1 MKNFLYTCCVLL
13 GLISLTNC
21 TKENVAEPD
30 KEQTHENS
38 ELTATIED
46 VTTKTHLDGA
56 KVTWKK
62 GDQIAIQRSIEHIYN
77 TTTLPGQK
85 DQYKTTFGVYNLAD
99 AAADSNIGKFNFDSS
114 NDKSKEMI
122 YGDEEFFA
130 FYPASFCSVHK
141 DNGYFYFTFPQTQ
154 KYEDV
159 MGDKFPLPMYGVGIN
174 KKIEFKY
181 AGSVIKL
188 RVWASKKDTELASS
202 EGNGTVI
209 NSCEVVVDGG
219 FSNKAFTYIN
229 KDGKWA
235 GLNSASKVN
244 HFTLKMDTPIAL
256 SNDANNPTEL
266 KIVLPLAGTTTF
278 KNLKFSINCTKN
290 GKHAGCELVKKSDLK
305 IECGKIVSFPVT
317 ELTLDYT
324 RMYIDGEL
332 EGELDF
338 DVIKKAKKSVKITM
352 PGGKKLDKDT
362 FRQIIEA
369 TRNLENVDNVE
380 SIESLGNSENSN
392 RQITIDL
399 SETTADF
406 NTIEGLNGNTYEGF
420 CGGQTKDSGIKNIS
434 ELRLPKG
441 ILQINNM
448 AFSNSDYKKIVLPAT
463 LTKIAGMPAS
473 GCDGLIWEVAEGNK
487 IFWTDK
493 FGALYGKIE
502 VTNKDNTKSTFKT
515 LIALN
520 GGSGKTYRIQEGTE
534 QIGAYSMYYNSVLT
548 TLALPQ
554 SIQKIGENGL
564 GMTPSLTTIIVYGMP
579 IFNPST
585 GSNTVGK
592 PKDEKTLY
600 VEDEQQ
606 YNTYMQ
612 RIKEYNEKYKIDL
625 LNKNNWKIAKLNDY
639 KGTIPAK
646 NPKPGQGSQ
655 N

>member
-1 MKNFLYTCCVLL
+1 MKNFLYTCCALL
-13 GLISLTNC
+13 GLMSLTNC
-21 TKENVAEPD
+21 TKETVAESD
-30 KEQTHENS
+30 KEQIHENS
-38 ELTATIED
+38 SLTATIED

-56 KVTWKK
+56 KVTWEK

-77 TTTLPGQK
+77 TTTLPGQN

-219 FSNKAFTYIN
+219 FSNKAFTYID

-235 GLNSASKVN
+235 GLNSASNVG
-244 HFTLKMDTPIAL
+244 HFKLEMEKPIPL
-256 SNDANNPTEL
+256 SNDPNNPTEL

-290 GKHAGCELVKKSDLK
+290 GKHAGCELVKKSDLP

-448 AFSNSDYKKIVLPAT
+448 AFSNSNYTKIVLPAT

-473 GCDGLIWEVAEGNK
+473 GCDYLKWEVAEGNK
-487 IFWTDK
+487 VFWTDK
-493 FGALYGKIE
+493 DGALYGKIE
-502 VTNKDNTKSTFKT
+502 VTNKDNTKTFKT
-515 LIALN
+515 LVALN
-520 GGSGKTYRIQEGTE
+520 GGSGETYRIQEGTE

-554 SIQKIGENGL
+554 SIKKIGENGL

-585 GSNTVGK
+585 GSNTVGN
-592 PKDEKTLY
+592 PNVLKTLY
-600 VEDEQQ
+600 VDEQQ
-606 YNTYMQ
+606 YETYME
-612 RIKEYNEKYKIDL
+612 RIEIYNKKYGTNL
-625 LNKNNWKIAKLNDY
+625 LKNNNWQISKLTKDTPTPKPN
-639 KGTIPAK
+639 PAK
-646 NPKPGQGSQ
+646 DPKT

>member
-38 ELTATIED
+38 ALTATIED
-46 VTTKTHLDGA
+46 VSTKTNLDGV
-56 KVTWKK
+56 KVTWRK
-62 GDQIAIQRSIEHIYN
+62 GDQIAIQRTSEHQNN
-77 TTTLPGQK
+77 TTTLPGQNN
-85 DQYKTTFGVYNLAD
+85 QYKTTFGVYNLVD

-154 KYEDV
+154 KYEAV

-235 GLNSASKVN
+235 GLNNASNVG
-244 HFTLKMDTPIAL
+244 HFKLEMEKPIPL
-256 SNDANNPTEL
+256 SNDPNNPTEL

-290 GKHAGCELVKKSDLK
+290 GKHAGCELVKKSDLP

-380 SIESLGNSENSN
+380 SIESLETTESSN
-392 RQITIDL
+392 RQIIVDL
-399 SETTADF
+399 SETTAAF
-406 NTIEGLNGNTYEGF
+406 GVINGLNNETKKYEGF
-420 CGGQTKDSGIKNIS
+420 CGGSKKETGIKNIS
-434 ELRLPKG
+434 ELYLPKG
-441 ILQINNM
+441 ITTIMNM

-463 LTKIAGMPAS
+463 LTKISGMPAS
-473 GCDGLIWEVAEGNK
+473 GCDGLRWEVAEGNK
-487 IFWTDK
+487 IFWTDN
-493 FGALYGKIE
+493 GALYGIKD
-502 VTNKDNTKSTFKT
+502 TNIKT

-520 GGSGKTYRIQEGTE
+520 GGSGETYSIQEGTQE
-534 QIGAYSMYYNSVLT
+534 IGAYSMYENSVLT
-548 TLALPQ
+548 TLTLPK

-564 GMTPSLTTIIVYGMP
+564 GMTTSITTIIVYGMP

-592 PKDEKTLY
+592 PKAEKTLY

-606 YNTYMQ
+606 YETYMQ

-625 LNKNNWKIAKLNDY
+625 LTKNNWKIAKLNDY
-639 KGTIPAK
+639 KGTIPAE
-646 NPKPGQGSQ
+646 NPAPGQGSQ

>member
-30 KEQTHENS
+30 KEQIHENS
-38 ELTATIED
+38 SLTATIED
-46 VTTKTHLDGA
+46 VSTRTNLDGV
-56 KVTWKK
+56 KVTWRK
-62 GDQIAIQRSIEHIYN
+62 GDQIAIQRTSEHQNN
-77 TTTLPGQK
+77 TTTLPGQN

-99 AAADSNIGKFNFDSS
+99 AAADSNIGKFNLDSS

-256 SNDANNPTEL
+256 SHDANNPTEL

-290 GKHAGCELVKKSDLK
+290 GKHAGCELVKKSDLT
-305 IECGKIVSFPVT
+305 IECGKIVTFPVT

-324 RMYIDGEL
+324 RMYIDDGIENGGL

-352 PGGKKLDKDT
+352 PSGTKLDEDT
-362 FRQIIEA
+362 FRKIIEA
-369 TRNLENVDNVE
+369 TRNLENVDNIENIQSLE
-380 SIESLGNSENSN
+380 STESSN
-392 RQITIDL
+392 RQIIIDL
-399 SETTADF
+399 SETTAAF
-406 NTIEGLNGNTYEGF
+406 GTIKGLKDNVYEGF
-420 CGGQTKDSGIKNIS
+420 CGSNSKENGIKNIS
-434 ELRLPKG
+434 ELYLPKG
-441 ILQINNM
+441 ITTIMNM
-448 AFSNSDYKKIVLPAT
+448 AFSNSNYKKIILPAT
-463 LTKIAGMPAS
+463 LTKISGMPAS
-473 GCDGLIWEVAEGNK
+473 GCDNLEWEVAEGNTV
-487 IFWTDK
+487 FWTDDK
-493 FGALYGKIE
+493 GALYGNIE
-502 VTNKDNTKSTFKT
+502 VTNKDQTKSTLKT
-515 LIALN
+515 LVALN
-520 GGSGKTYRIQEGTE
+520 GGSGETYRIQEGTE
-534 QIGAYSMYYNSVLT
+534 KIGSWCMYENSILT
-548 TLALPQ
+548 TLVLPE
-554 SIQKIGENGL
+554 SINNIGENGL
-564 GMTPSLTTIIVYGMP
+564 AKTSNLTNIIVYGKP
-579 IFNPST
+579 IFNGNS
-585 GSNTVGK
+585 GANKVGK
-592 PKDEKTLY
+592 EGVWKTLY
-600 VEDEQQ
+600 VADK
-606 YNTYMQ
+606 YYVDYMDKLGG
-612 RIKEYNEKYKIDL
+612 IKDWNAYLWRVRPLSEYE
-625 LNKNNWKIAKLNDY
+625 NKND
-639 KGTIPAK
+639 IPAV
-646 NPKPGQGSQ
+646 NPAKDPKT

>member
-1 MKNFLYTCCVLL
+1 MKNFFYTCCVLL
-13 GLISLTNC
+13 GLISLANC
-21 TKENVAEPD
+21 TKENVAETD

-56 KVTWKK
+56 KVTWEK

-114 NDKSKEMI
+114 NENSKEMI
-122 YGDEEFFA
+122 SGDEEFFA
-130 FYPASFCSVHK
+130 FYPASFCIVHK

-219 FSNKAFTYIN
+219 FSNKAFTYID
-229 KDGKWA
+229 KGGKWA
-235 GLNSASKVN
+235 GLNSASNVG
-244 HFTLKMDTPIAL
+244 HFKLEMEKPIPL
-256 SNDANNPTEL
+256 SNDPNNPTEL

-463 LTKIAGMPAS
+463 LTIISGMPAS

-487 IFWTDK
+487 VFWTDK
-493 FGALYGKIE
+493 HGALYGDVK
-502 VTNKDNTKSTFKT
+502 VNNTNITNKT

-520 GGSGKTYRIQEGTE
+520 GGSGETYSIQEGTE
-534 QIGAYSMYYNSVLT
+534 QIGAYSMYENSVLT
-548 TLALPQ
+548 TLALPK

-564 GMTPSLTTIIVYGMP
+564 GKTPSLTTIIVYGMP

-585 GSNTVGK
+585 GSNNVGN
-592 PKDEKTLY
+592 PNVIKTLY
-600 VEDEQQ
+600 VDEQQ
-606 YNTYMQ
+606 YITYMQ
-612 RIKEYNEKYKIDL
+612 RIEEYNKKYGIDL
-625 LNKNNWKIAKLNDY
+625 LKKNNWQISKLTKDTPIPDEN
-639 KGTIPAK
+639 PAK
-646 NPKPGQGSQ
+646 ETKTN
-655 N
+655 

>member
-38 ELTATIED
+38 ALTATIED
-46 VTTKTHLDGA
+46 VSTKTNLDGV
-56 KVTWKK
+56 KVTWRK
-62 GDQIAIQRSIEHIYN
+62 GDQIAIQRTSEHQNN
-77 TTTLPGQK
+77 TTTLPGQNN
-85 DQYKTTFGVYNLAD
+85 QYKTTFGVYNLAD

-114 NDKSKEMI
+114 NENSKEI
-122 YGDEEFFA
+122 ISGDEEFFA
-130 FYPASFCSVHK
+130 FYPASFCSVHN

-188 RVWASKKDTELASS
+188 RVWASKKDNELASS

-219 FSNKAFTYIN
+219 FSNKAFTYID

-235 GLNSASKVN
+235 GLNSASNVG
-244 HFTLKMDTPIAL
+244 HFKLEMEKPIPL
-256 SNDANNPTEL
+256 SNDPNNPTEL

-380 SIESLGNSENSN
+380 SIESLGNSGNSN

-448 AFSNSDYKKIVLPAT
+448 AFSNSNYTKIVLPAT

-473 GCDGLIWEVAEGNK
+473 GCDYLQWEVADGNK
-487 IFWTDK
+487 VFWTDGN
-493 FGALYGKIE
+493 GALYGNIE
-502 VTNKDNTKSTFKT
+502 VTENNKKITRTT
-515 LIALN
+515 LVALN
-520 GGSGKTYRIQEGTE
+520 GGSGEIYRIQEGTE

-554 SIQKIGENGL
+554 SIKKIGENGL

-592 PKDEKTLY
+592 PKAEKTLY

-606 YNTYMQ
+606 YETYMQ

-625 LNKNNWKIAKLNDY
+625 LTKNNWKIAKLNDY
-639 KGTIPAK
+639 KGTIPAE
-646 NPKPGQGSQ
+646 NPAKETKT

>member
-1 MKNFLYTCCVLL
+1 MKNFFYTCCVLL
-13 GLISLTNC
+13 GLISLANC
-21 TKENVAEPD
+21 TKENVAETD

-56 KVTWKK
+56 KVTWEK

-114 NDKSKEMI
+114 NENSKEMI
-122 YGDEEFFA
+122 SGDEEFFA

-219 FSNKAFTYIN
+219 FSNKAFTYID
-229 KDGKWA
+229 KGGKWA
-235 GLNSASKVN
+235 GLNSASNVG
-244 HFTLKMDTPIAL
+244 HFKLEMEKPIPL
-256 SNDANNPTEL
+256 SNDPNNPTEL

-317 ELTLDYT
+317 ELKLDYT
-324 RMYIDGEL
+324 RMFIDGEL

-338 DVIKKAKKSVKITM
+338 DVIKKATKSVKITM
-352 PGGKKLDKDT
+352 PSGTKLDEDT
-362 FRQIIEA
+362 FRKIIEA
-369 TRNLENVDNVE
+369 TRNLENVDNIENIQSLETTE
-380 SIESLGNSENSN
+380 SSN
-392 RQITIDL
+392 RQIIVDL
-399 SETTADF
+399 SETTAAFGD
-406 NTIEGLNGNTYEGF
+406 INGPDNGGF
-420 CGGQTKDSGIKNIS
+420 CGSNSKENGIKNIS
-434 ELRLPKG
+434 ELYLPKG
-441 ILQINNM
+441 ITTIKDR
-448 AFSNSDYKKIVLPAT
+448 AFANSDYKKIVLPST
-463 LTKIAGMPAS
+463 LTQFLYAPGRGS
-473 GCDGLIWEVAEGNK
+473 NGLKWEVAEGNEV
-487 IFWTDK
+487 FWTDNE
-493 FGALYGKIE
+493 GALYGNIE
-502 VTNKDNTKSTFKT
+502 KSKT
-515 LIALN
+515 LVALN
-520 GGSGKTYRIQEGTE
+520 GGSGETYSIQEGTE
-534 QIGAYSMYYNSVLT
+534 KIGSWCMYDNSVLT
-548 TLALPQ
+548 TLVLPK
-554 SIQKIGENGL
+554 SINNIGADGL
-564 GMTPSLTTIIVYGMP
+564 SSTPSLTTIIVYGAP
-579 IFNPST
+579 VFNKNS
-585 GSNTVGK
+585 GSNKVGK
-592 PKDEKTLY
+592 KGESKTLY
-600 VEDEQQ
+600 VAGDYYQQ
-606 YNTYMQ
+606 YM
-612 RIKEYNEKYKIDL
+612 D
-625 LNKNNWKIAKLNDY
+625 KLNGIKDWD
-639 KGTIPAK
+639 KNGWQVLNLSEHKPPVTIPAE
-646 NPKPGQGSQ
+646 NPAKDPKT

>member
-38 ELTATIED
+38 ALTATIED
-46 VTTKTHLDGA
+46 VSTKTNLDGV
-56 KVTWKK
+56 KVTWRK
-62 GDQIAIQRSIEHIYN
+62 GDQIAIQRTSEHQNN
-77 TTTLPGQK
+77 TSTLPGQN

-114 NDKSKEMI
+114 NENSKEMI
-122 YGDEEFFA
+122 SGDEEFFA
-130 FYPASFCSVHK
+130 FYPASFCIVHK

-219 FSNKAFTYIN
+219 FSNKAFTYID
-229 KDGKWA
+229 KGGKWA
-235 GLNSASKVN
+235 GLNSASNVG
-244 HFTLKMDTPIAL
+244 HFKLEMEKPIPL
-256 SNDANNPTEL
+256 SNDPNNPTEL

-380 SIESLGNSENSN
+380 SIESLGNSGNSN
-392 RQITIDL
+392 RQIKIDL

-406 NTIEGLNGNTYEGF
+406 NTIEGLNGNTYEGV

-441 ILQINNM
+441 ILIIKNM
-448 AFSNSDYKKIVLPAT
+448 AFSNSNYKKIVLPAT
-463 LTKIAGMPAS
+463 LTKISGMPAS
-473 GCDGLIWEVAEGNK
+473 GCDELTWEVADGNK
-487 IFWTDK
+487 VFWTDGN
-493 FGALYGKIE
+493 GALYGNIE
-502 VTNKDNTKSTFKT
+502 VTENNKKITRTT
-515 LIALN
+515 LVALN
-520 GGSGKTYRIQEGTE
+520 GGSGEIYSIQEGTE
-534 QIGAYSMYYNSVLT
+534 QIGAYSMYENSVLT
-548 TLALPQ
+548 TLELPK
-554 SIQKIGENGL
+554 SINKIGENGL
-564 GMTPSLTTIIVYGMP
+564 SMTPSLTTIIVHGIP

-606 YNTYMQ
+606 YETYMQ
-612 RIKEYNEKYKIDL
+612 RIKIYNETYKIDL
-625 LNKNNWKIAKLNDY
+625 LKKNNWKIAKLNDY
-639 KGTIPAK
+639 KGTIPAE
-646 NPKPGQGSQ
+646 NPKPGQENQ

>member
-38 ELTATIED
+38 ALTATIED
-46 VTTKTHLDGA
+46 VSTKTNLDGV
-56 KVTWKK
+56 KVTWRK
-62 GDQIAIQRSIEHIYN
+62 GDQIAIQRTSEHQNN
-77 TTTLPGQK
+77 TTTLPGQNN
-85 DQYKTTFGVYNLAD
+85 QYKTTFGVYNLVD

-235 GLNSASKVN
+235 GLNNASNVG
-244 HFTLKMDTPIAL
+244 HFKLEMEKPIPL
-256 SNDANNPTEL
+256 SNDPNNPTEL

-290 GKHAGCELVKKSDLK
+290 GKHAGCELVKKSDLP

-380 SIESLGNSENSN
+380 SIESLETTESSN
-392 RQITIDL
+392 RQIIVDL
-399 SETTADF
+399 SETTAAF
-406 NTIEGLNGNTYEGF
+406 GVINGLNNETKKYEGF
-420 CGGQTKDSGIKNIS
+420 CGGSKKETGIKNIS
-434 ELRLPKG
+434 ELYLPKG
-441 ILQINNM
+441 ITTIMNM

-463 LTKIAGMPAS
+463 LTKISGMPAS
-473 GCDGLIWEVAEGNK
+473 GCDGLRWEVAEGNK
-487 IFWTDK
+487 IFWTDN
-493 FGALYGKIE
+493 GALYGIKD
-502 VTNKDNTKSTFKT
+502 TNIKT

-520 GGSGKTYRIQEGTE
+520 GGSGETYSIQEGTQE
-534 QIGAYSMYYNSVLT
+534 IGAYSMYENSVLT
-548 TLALPQ
+548 TLTLPK

-564 GMTPSLTTIIVYGMP
+564 GMTTSITTIIVYGMP

-592 PKDEKTLY
+592 PKAEKTLY

-606 YNTYMQ
+606 YETYMQ

-625 LNKNNWKIAKLNDY
+625 LTKNNWKIAKLNDY
-639 KGTIPAK
+639 KGTIPAE
-646 NPKPGQGSQ
+646 NPAPGQGSQ

>member
-1 MKNFLYTCCVLL
+1 MKNFLYTCCALL
-13 GLISLTNC
+13 GLMSLTNC
-21 TKENVAEPD
+21 TKETVAESD
-30 KEQTHENS
+30 KEQIHENS
-38 ELTATIED
+38 SLTATIED

-56 KVTWKK
+56 KVTWEK

-77 TTTLPGQK
+77 TTTLPGQN

-235 GLNSASKVN
+235 GLNNASNVG
-244 HFTLKMDTPIAL
+244 HFKLEMEKPIPL
-256 SNDANNPTEL
+256 SNDPNNPTEL

-290 GKHAGCELVKKSDLK
+290 GKHAGCELVKKSDLP

-502 VTNKDNTKSTFKT
+502 VTNKDNTKRTFKT

-534 QIGAYSMYYNSVLT
+534 KIGSWCMYDNSVLT
-548 TLALPQ
+548 TLVLPE
-554 SIQKIGENGL
+554 SINNIGGDGL
-564 GMTPSLTTIIVYGMP
+564 SSTPSLTTIIVYGAP
-579 IFNPST
+579 VFNKNS
-585 GSNTVGK
+585 GSNKVGK
-592 PKDEKTLY
+592 KGVLKTLY
-600 VEDEQQ
+600 VAGDYYQQ
-606 YNTYMQ
+606 YMDKLSG
-612 RIKEYNEKYKIDL
+612 IKDWNKYGWQV
-625 LNKNNWKIAKLNDY
+625 LNLSENKPPV
-639 KGTIPAK
+639 TIPAE
-646 NPKPGQGSQ
+646 NPAKETKT

>member
-1 MKNFLYTCCVLL
+1 MKNFLYICCALL
-13 GLISLTNC
+13 GLMSLTNC

-38 ELTATIED
+38 ALTATIED
-46 VTTKTHLDGA
+46 VSTKTNLDGV
-56 KVTWKK
+56 KVTWRK
-62 GDQIAIQRSIEHIYN
+62 GDQIAIQRSIEHKYN
-77 TTTLPGQK
+77 TITLPGQK

-114 NDKSKEMI
+114 NENSKEI
-122 YGDEEFFA
+122 ISGDEEFFA
-130 FYPASFCSVHK
+130 FYPASFCSVHN

-188 RVWASKKDTELASS
+188 RVWASKKDTKLASS

-219 FSNKAFTYIN
+219 FSNKAFTYID

-290 GKHAGCELVKKSDLK
+290 GKHAGCELVKKSDLV
-305 IECGKIVSFPVT
+305 IESGKIVSFPVA

-338 DVIKKAKKSVKITM
+338 DVIKKATKSVKITM
-352 PGGKKLDKDT
+352 PSGTKLSEET
-362 FRQIIEA
+362 FRKIIEA
-369 TRNLENVDNVE
+369 TRNLENVDNIENV
-380 SIESLGNSENSN
+380 ESLGNSEITN
-392 RQITIDL
+392 RQIIVDL
-399 SETTADF
+399 SETTTDF
-406 NTIEGLNGNTYEGF
+406 TSIKGLNNDNKYEGF
-420 CGGQTKDSGIKNIS
+420 CGGNTKDSGTKNIS

-441 ILQINNM
+441 ITTIMNM

-463 LTKIAGMPAS
+463 LTKIS
-473 GCDGLIWEVAEGNK
+473 
-487 IFWTDK
+487 
-493 FGALYGKIE
+493 
-502 VTNKDNTKSTFKT
+502 
-515 LIALN
+515 
-520 GGSGKTYRIQEGTE
+520 
-534 QIGAYSMYYNSVLT
+534 
-548 TLALPQ
+548 
-554 SIQKIGENGL
+554 
-564 GMTPSLTTIIVYGMP
+564 
-579 IFNPST
+579 
-585 GSNTVGK
+585 
-592 PKDEKTLY
+592 
-600 VEDEQQ
+600 
-606 YNTYMQ
+606 
-612 RIKEYNEKYKIDL
+612 
-625 LNKNNWKIAKLNDY
+625 
-639 KGTIPAK
+639 
-646 NPKPGQGSQ
+646 
-655 N
+655 

>member
-30 KEQTHENS
+30 KEQTQENS

-46 VTTKTHLDGA
+46 VSTRTNLDGV

-62 GDQIAIQRSIEHIYN
+62 GDQIAIQRTIEHRYN

-114 NDKSKEMI
+114 NEKSIEKI
-122 YGDEEFFA
+122 DSNEEFFA
-130 FYPASFCSVHK
+130 FYPASFCSGHK

-154 KYEDV
+154 KYDDV

-188 RVWASKKDTELASS
+188 RVWASKADTELASS

-229 KDGKWA
+229 KDGNWA
-235 GLNSASKVN
+235 GLNSASNVG
-244 HFTLKMDTPIAL
+244 HFTLKMDTPIPL
-256 SNDANNPTEL
+256 SNDPNNPTEL

-317 ELTLDYT
+317 ELKLDYT
-324 RMYIDGEL
+324 RMYIDGGIENGGI

-338 DVIKKAKKSVKITM
+338 DVIKKATKSVKITM
-352 PGGKKLDKDT
+352 PSGTKLSEET
-362 FRQIIEA
+362 FRKIIEA
-369 TRNLENVDNVE
+369 TRNLENVDNIENV
-380 SIESLGNSENSN
+380 ESLGNSEITN
-392 RQITIDL
+392 RQIIVDL
-399 SETTADF
+399 SETTTDF
-406 NTIEGLNGNTYEGF
+406 TSIKGLNNDNKYEGF
-420 CGGQTKDSGIKNIS
+420 CGGNTKDSGIKNIS

-441 ILQINNM
+441 ITTIMNM

-463 LTKIAGMPAS
+463 LTKISGMPAS
-473 GCDGLIWEVAEGNK
+473 GCDGLRWEVAEGNK
-487 IFWTDK
+487 IFWTDN
-493 FGALYGKIE
+493 GALYGIKD
-502 VTNKDNTKSTFKT
+502 TNIKT

-520 GGSGKTYRIQEGTE
+520 GGSGETYSIQEGTQE
-534 QIGAYSMYYNSVLT
+534 IGAYSMYENSVLT
-548 TLALPQ
+548 TLALPK

-564 GMTPSLTTIIVYGMP
+564 GETPSLTTIIVYGMP

-585 GSNTVGK
+585 GSNTVGN
-592 PKDEKTLY
+592 PNKDVVKTLY
-600 VEDEQQ
+600 VDEQQ
-606 YNTYMQ
+606 YETYMQ
-612 RIKEYNEKYKIDL
+612 RIKEYNQKYGINL
-625 LNKNNWKIAKLNDY
+625 LEKNNWQIKKLSEY
-639 KGTIPAK
+639 TQCPE
-646 NPKPGQGSQ
+646 PGQGNQ

>member
-38 ELTATIED
+38 ALTATIED
-46 VTTKTHLDGA
+46 VSTKTNLDGV
-56 KVTWKK
+56 KVTWRK
-62 GDQIAIQRSIEHIYN
+62 GDQIAIQRTSEHQNN
-77 TTTLPGQK
+77 TTTLPGQN

-235 GLNSASKVN
+235 GLNNASNVG
-244 HFTLKMDTPIAL
+244 HFKLEMEKPIPL
-256 SNDANNPTEL
+256 SNDPNNPTEL

-290 GKHAGCELVKKSDLK
+290 GKHAGCELVKKSDLP

-448 AFSNSDYKKIVLPAT
+448 AFSNSNYTKIVLPAT

-473 GCDGLIWEVAEGNK
+473 GCDYLKWEVAEGNK
-487 IFWTDK
+487 VFWTDK
-493 FGALYGKIE
+493 DGALYGKIE
-502 VTNKDNTKSTFKT
+502 VTNKDNTKTFKT
-515 LIALN
+515 LVALN
-520 GGSGKTYRIQEGTE
+520 GGSGETYRIQEGTE

-554 SIQKIGENGL
+554 SIKKIGENGL

-585 GSNTVGK
+585 GSNTVGN
-592 PKDEKTLY
+592 PNVLKTLY
-600 VEDEQQ
+600 VDEQQ
-606 YNTYMQ
+606 YETYME
-612 RIKEYNEKYKIDL
+612 RIEIYNKKYGTNL
-625 LNKNNWKIAKLNDY
+625 LKNNNWQISKLTKDTPTPKPN
-639 KGTIPAK
+639 PAK
-646 NPKPGQGSQ
+646 DPKT

>member
-38 ELTATIED
+38 ALTATIED
-46 VTTKTHLDGA
+46 VTTKTNLDGV
-56 KVTWKK
+56 KVTWRK
-62 GDQIAIQRSIEHIYN
+62 GDQIAIQRTIEHQNN
-77 TTTLPGQK
+77 TTTLPGQN

-114 NDKSKEMI
+114 NEKSKEMI
-122 YGDEEFFA
+122 SGDEEFFA
-130 FYPASFCSVHK
+130 FYPASFCSGHK

-188 RVWASKKDTELASS
+188 RVWASKTDTDLASS

-235 GLNSASKVN
+235 GLNSASNVG
-244 HFTLKMDTPIAL
+244 HFTLKMEKPIAL
-256 SNDANNPTEL
+256 SNDPNNPTEL

-290 GKHAGCELVKKSDLK
+290 GKHAGCELVKKSNLK

-380 SIESLGNSENSN
+380 SIESLGNSGNSN
-392 RQITIDL
+392 RQIKIDL

-406 NTIEGLNGNTYEGF
+406 NTIEGLNGNTYEGV

-441 ILQINNM
+441 ILIIKNM
-448 AFSNSDYKKIVLPAT
+448 AFSNSNYKKIVLPAT
-463 LTKIAGMPAS
+463 LTKISGMPAS
-473 GCDGLIWEVAEGNK
+473 GCDELTWEVADGNK
-487 IFWTDK
+487 VFWTDDK
-493 FGALYGKIE
+493 GALYGKIE

-515 LIALN
+515 LVALN

-548 TLALPQ
+548 TLALPK

-564 GMTPSLTTIIVYGMP
+564 GMTTSLTTIIVHGMP
-579 IFNPST
+579 IFIPST
-585 GSNTVGK
+585 GSNTVGN
-592 PKDEKTLY
+592 KDAVKTLY

-606 YNTYMQ
+606 YKTYME
-612 RIKEYNEKYKIDL
+612 RIEIYNKKYNINL
-625 LNKNNWKIAKLNDY
+625 LNKNKWKIAKLNDY

-646 NPKPGQGSQ
+646 NPEPGQGNQ

>member
-30 KEQTHENS
+30 KEQIHENS
-38 ELTATIED
+38 SLTATIED
-46 VTTKTHLDGA
+46 VSTKTNLDGV
-56 KVTWKK
+56 KVTWRK
-62 GDQIAIQRSIEHIYN
+62 GDQIAIQRTSEHQNN
-77 TTTLPGQK
+77 TTTLPGQN

-114 NDKSKEMI
+114 NEKSKEMI
-122 YGDEEFFA
+122 SGDEEFFA
-130 FYPASFCSVHK
+130 FYPASFCSGHK

-235 GLNSASKVN
+235 GLNSASNVG
-244 HFTLKMDTPIAL
+244 HFKLEMEKPIPL
-256 SNDANNPTEL
+256 SNDPNNPTEL

-380 SIESLGNSENSN
+380 SIESLGNSGNSN

-399 SETTADF
+399 SENTADF

-463 LTKIAGMPAS
+463 LTKISGMPAS
-473 GCDGLIWEVAEGNK
+473 GCDGLRWEVAEGNK
-487 IFWTDK
+487 IFWTDN
-493 FGALYGKIE
+493 GALYGIKD
-502 VTNKDNTKSTFKT
+502 TNIKT

-520 GGSGKTYRIQEGTE
+520 GGSGETYSIQEGTQE
-534 QIGAYSMYYNSVLT
+534 IGAYSMYENSVLT
-548 TLALPQ
+548 TLALPK

-564 GMTPSLTTIIVYGMP
+564 GETPSLTTIIVYGMP

-585 GSNTVGK
+585 GSNTVGN
-592 PKDEKTLY
+592 PNKDVVKTLY
-600 VEDEQQ
+600 VNEQQ
-606 YNTYMQ
+606 YETYMQ

-625 LNKNNWKIAKLNDY
+625 LKKNNWQISKLTEY
-639 KGTIPAK
+639 KGTLPAVNPAK
-646 NPKPGQGSQ
+646 DPKT

>member
-38 ELTATIED
+38 ALTATIED
-46 VTTKTHLDGA
+46 VSTRTNLDGV
-56 KVTWKK
+56 KVTWRK
-62 GDQIAIQRSIEHIYN
+62 GDQIAIQRTSEHQNN
-77 TTTLPGQK
+77 TTTLPGQN

-114 NDKSKEMI
+114 NENSKEMI
-122 YGDEEFFA
+122 SGDEEFFA
-130 FYPASFCSVHK
+130 FYPASFCIVHK

-219 FSNKAFTYIN
+219 FSNKAFTYID

-235 GLNSASKVN
+235 GLNSASNVG
-244 HFTLKMDTPIAL
+244 HFKLEMEKPIPL
-256 SNDANNPTEL
+256 SNDPNNPTEL

-317 ELTLDYT
+317 ELTLNYT

-380 SIESLGNSENSN
+380 SIESLGNSGNSN

-448 AFSNSDYKKIVLPAT
+448 AFSNSDYTKIVLPAT

-473 GCDGLIWEVAEGNK
+473 GCDYLQWEVADGNK
-487 IFWTDK
+487 VFWTDGN
-493 FGALYGKIE
+493 GALYGNIE
-502 VTNKDNTKSTFKT
+502 VTENNKKITRTT
-515 LIALN
+515 LVALN
-520 GGSGKTYRIQEGTE
+520 GGSGEIYSIQEGTE
-534 QIGAYSMYYNSVLT
+534 QIGAYSMYENSVLT
-548 TLALPQ
+548 TLELPK
-554 SIQKIGENGL
+554 SINKIGENGL
-564 GMTPSLTTIIVYGMP
+564 SMTPSLTTIIVHGIP

-606 YNTYMQ
+606 YETYMQ
-612 RIKEYNEKYKIDL
+612 RIKIYNETYKIDL
-625 LNKNNWKIAKLNDY
+625 LKKNNWKIAKLNDY
-639 KGTIPAK
+639 KGTIPAE
-646 NPKPGQGSQ
+646 NPAPGQGNQ